1 MALLKLEST
10 DAKPG
15 LSEPPAMVGHSQA
28 AVLAANQTTVVPGLG
43 SIQTVRA
50 EVDDVLADM
59 KAFHKAEPDM
69 VMAALSAH
77 SARLV
82 EIIVQI
88 QRIEVMR
95 REWKPVR
102 EEAEKTLA
110 ELKSQFQIASRLIA
124 IRQMDF
130 DMVRG
135 QT

>member
-1 MALLKLEST
+1 MPVIKMES
-10 DAKPG
+10 AEPKQG
-15 LSEPPAMVGHSQA
+15 LTEAPAMVAHAQA
-28 AVLAANQTTVVPGLG
+28 ALANQQTVHPGLG
-43 SIQTVRA
+43 SIISVRS
-50 EVDDVLADM
+50 EIDDVLADM

-69 VMAALSAH
+69 VMAAVSAH

-82 EIIVQI
+82 EIIVQC
-88 QRIEVMR
+88 QRIEVMHR
-95 REWKPVR
+95 QWKPVR
-102 EEAEKTLA
+102 EEADKTLA

>member
-15 LSEPPAMVGHSQA
+15 LNEPPAMVAHAQA
-28 AVLAANQTTVVPGLG
+28 ALANQQMVMPGLG

-69 VMAALSAH
+69 VMAAVSAH

-82 EIIVQI
+82 EIIVQC

-95 REWKPVR
+95 REWKPMR
-102 EEAEKTLA
+102 EEADKVLS

>member
-1 MALLKLEST
+1 MPTIKMEPT
-10 DAKPG
+10 GPKQG
-15 LSEPPAMVGHSQA
+15 LTEPPVMVTQA
-28 AVLAANQTTVVPGLG
+28 QQAFANQQVVVPGLG
-43 SIQTVRA
+43 SIASVRA
-50 EVDDVLADM
+50 EIDDVLADM

-69 VMAALSAH
+69 VMAAVSAH

-82 EIIVQI
+82 EIIVQC

-95 REWKPVR
+95 REWKPMR
-102 EEAEKTLA
+102 EETDKVLS